1 MPFYSGDKEYSDQ
14 QVAAEV
20 KRLKQERHDWCEQQ
34 AREYLAAHQRPKY
47 YFTEYYIPEAEQET
61 YIRWAQ
67 DDIDTIQKAISD
79 AIAESIAIDGPL
91 TEDEEFELRKQVLED
106 LDIDMSYYL
115 PDERDIYGH
124 IELLWVDFDKY
135 ICCEKATVLRF
146 EKEDDAPEKELCA
159 VKLTDEEYIQ
169 VLTELLYSTEPL
181 SFDGLCRMLPEI
193 GKKIWKRCSNI
204 HETSAIFLTDLNK
217 QVDEILAQH
226 GGRENTPYINIFD
239 NIFAQLAEY
248 HAAKESA
255 KKEENE

>member
-1 MPFYSGDKEYSDQ
+1 MPFYLGDKEYSDQ

-67 DDIDTIQKAISD
+67 DDVETIQKAISD

-91 TEDEEFELRKQVLED
+91 TEDEEDEMRREVIQN

-115 PDERDIYGH
+115 PEESDKYRRID
-124 IELLWVDFDKY
+124 LLDVKFDKY
-135 ICCEKATVLRF
+135 VCCEKATVLRF
-146 EKEDDAPEKELCA
+146 EKEDDAPEKELCV

-181 SFDGLCRMLPEI
+181 SFDGLCSVLPEI

-217 QVDEILAQH
+217 QADEILAQH

-255 KKEENE
+255 KEEHK